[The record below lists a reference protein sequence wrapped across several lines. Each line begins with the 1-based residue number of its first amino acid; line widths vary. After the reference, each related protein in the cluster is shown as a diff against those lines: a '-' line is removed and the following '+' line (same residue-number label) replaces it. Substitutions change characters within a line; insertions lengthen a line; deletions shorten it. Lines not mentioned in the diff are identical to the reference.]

1 MDNILEVKKL
11 NCVFNK
17 GKSTEVIALK
27 DVSFQLGRGECLG
40 IIGESGSGKSTSA
53 RIITRLTKKTSGEV
67 YIDGQSMEDIKPK
80 ALYKTIQMVF
90 QTPVESF
97 NPRLRVGTSVGES
110 LRNAGISK
118 ADANARV
125 ETLLEECGLPKD
137 YAKRYPHELSGGECQ
152 RAAIARALANEPK
165 ILICDEATSSL
176 DVTVQK
182 EIIALLNDIR
192 RKAGKDISIMFISH
206 DIALVQSFCDKV
218 VVMNKGEVV
227 ESGDANDIITNPKE
241 EYTKKLIASVL

>member
-17 GKSTEVIALK
+17 GKSTEIAALK
-27 DVSFQLGRGECLG
+27 DVSFQLERGECLG
-40 IIGESGSGKSTSA
+40 VIGESGSGKSTSA
-53 RIITRLTKKTSGEV
+53 RIITKLTKKTSGDV
-67 YIDGQSMEDIKPK
+67 YIDGRSMEDIKPK
-80 ALYKTIQMVF
+80 ELYKTIQMVF

-97 NPRLRVGTSVGES
+97 NPRMRIGASVGES
-110 LRNAGISK
+110 LRNAGMSREETK
-118 ADANARV
+118 KKV
-125 ETLLEECGLPKD
+125 ESLLEECGLPKE

-192 RKAGKDISIMFISH
+192 KKAKKDISIMFISH

-227 ESGDANDIITNPKE
+227 ESGEANDIIMNPKE